1 MKKHVQLLP
10 KLLGLVILIGS
21 LLSACTGVSAP
32 LWGVRATPTAAQ
44 PLQVQTEPPTPI
56 ISIPVESAL
65 PTTTP
70 TATRPPIQIVQVL
83 TATPAPIPTVDIQAS
98 DGPPILYYT
107 QSGDSL
113 EAVAAHFGV
122 KPEQIISPAAI
133 PSEGM
138 LMPNTLLIIP
148 DVLDETSPPELLIPD
163 SEVSFTATGVDF
175 DVDAYVRQAG
185 GYLSKYEEYLGSTGW
200 TTGAEGIERICIEN
214 SINPRLMTAL
224 IEYES
229 NWLSGQPKGVLGEDY
244 PLGYHDQRYKGLFR
258 QMMLAV
264 QDLMVGYYDWRSGD
278 LTELTFLDGK
288 TVRLAPQLNA
298 GTVALQ
304 YYFAQKMTYSQW
316 LQAIDS
322 QTGFPAFYAQMF
334 GDPWVRAQ
342 MVEPLL
348 PPNLTQ
354 PDLILPFEPDR
365 EWSFTGGPHSAWE
378 HKGAMA
384 ALDFAPA
391 TDSPGCVKSE
401 KWIVASESGLVVRS
415 GFGVVVLDLDGDGY
429 EQTGWNL
436 LYLHVGTEDRVPV
449 GTWLNK
455 GERIGHASCE
465 GGVST
470 GTHLHFARKY
480 NGEWILADGPVPFV
494 LSGWRAHAGEKPY
507 EGTLTKGDKT
517 IYADPLGTA
526 KSTIFR
532 DDD

>member
-1 MKKHVQLLP
+1 MKPFTKRLILL
-10 KLLGLVILIGS
+10 LLFGGLLN
-21 LLSACTGVSAP
+21 ACTGVSTS
-32 LWGVRATPTAAQ
+32 LWGVRATPTSAQ
-44 PLQVQTEPPTPI
+44 PLQVRTEPPTAAF
-56 ISIPVESAL
+56 SITVTPVP
-65 PTTTP
+65 PTVTP
-70 TATRPPIQIVQVL
+70 TATRPPIQIVQAL
-83 TATPAPIPTVDIQAS
+83 TATPAPLPTFDTQAS
-98 DGPPILYYT
+98 GGPPILYYT
-107 QSGDSL
+107 QSGDTL
-113 EAVAAHFGV
+113 KGVAAHFGV
-122 KPEQIISPAAI
+122 KPEQITSPASI
-133 PSEGM
+133 PDEGL

-148 DVLDETSPPELLIPD
+148 DTLGETTPGELIMPD

-175 DVDAYVRQAG
+175 DVAAYVRQAG

-200 TTGAEGIERICIEN
+200 TTGAEAIERICLEN

-224 IEYES
+224 IAYES
-229 NWLSGQPKGVLGEDY
+229 DWLSGQPKGVLGEDY
-244 PLGYHDQRYKGLFR
+244 PLGYHDQYYKGLFR

-264 QDLMVGYYDWRSGD
+264 QDLMIGYYDWRSGD

-288 TVRLAPQLNA
+288 TMRLAPQLNA

-304 YYFAQKMTYSQW
+304 YYFAQKMTYAQW
-316 LQAIDS
+316 LQAINP
-322 QTGFPAFYAQMF
+322 QTGFPAFYAEMF

-354 PDLILPFEPDR
+354 PELILPFETGR

-378 HKGAMA
+378 HEGAMA

-391 TDSPGCVKSE
+391 TDSSGCVKSE

-436 LYLHVGTEDRVPV
+436 LYLHVGTEDRVPP

-455 GERIGHASCE
+455 GEHIGHASCE
-465 GGVST
+465 GGIST

-480 NGEWILADGPVPFV
+480 NGEWILADGPVPFI
-494 LSGWRAHAGEKPY
+494 LSGWQAHAGEKPY
-507 EGTLTKGDKT
+507 EGTLTKGDKI

-526 KSTIFR
+526 KSIIFR
-532 DDD
+532 DDE